1 MTGTHT
7 IHISTDGSF
16 LLGARPVT
24 GWAWVDHTTGLHDC
38 GGSLGGNIQLGE
50 LCAILQALRSHP
62 GAEKLVIESD
72 SRAAIEYSTKRES
85 TWSQTGWVKD
95 NGNPAPYFLSVIR
108 AIHMEMEEREGP
120 IDFVWVK
127 GHNGDKFNEQAD
139 QFARGYATMCRD
151 FHAPSKIPSEA
162 QIDLMRVPLQLA
174 GRVIQ
179 TGTDDMMQALD
190 PDNSAAAKAD
200 ASRATVAAANTVGVV
215 PVEVHGTAG
224 STDDHAA
231 TSPTGNTTGNTT
243 GSAAGSDT
251 ADTTAAK
258 SESAKPG
265 TAKTKGSKTKAA
277 KTKAVKTKAAK
288 AEVAKAEVTKT
299 KATKTEVTKASAMT
313 AAKSGTDTATATRT
327 RPTVDSRPSAD
338 FQPSADSQDVFPQAQ
353 LLHDLTATLRKA
365 THAQQEAAER
375 YAKAAG
381 IPPSARVADAEDN
394 LNKAAKRQES
404 LAQAIREL
412 VETLI

>member
-16 LLGARPVT
+16 LLGARHVT

-72 SRAAIEYSTKRES
+72 SRDAIEYSTKRES
-85 TWSQTGWVKD
+85 TWSQTGWLKD
-95 NGNPAPYFLSVIR
+95 NGNPAPYFRSVIR

-127 GHNGDKFNEQAD
+127 GHAGDKFNEQAD

-162 QIDLMRVPLQLA
+162 QIDLM
-174 GRVIQ
+174 
-179 TGTDDMMQALD
+179 QALD

-200 ASRATVAAANTVGVV
+200 ANTVGVV
-215 PVEVHGTAG
+215 PVTVRHTPGTDDNHDADSPTAG
-224 STDDHAA
+224 
-231 TSPTGNTTGNTT
+231 
-243 GSAAGSDT
+243 DT
-251 ADTTAAK
+251 ADTHTADAAAIDTAAATHAQRVVS
-258 SESAKPG
+258 SERSVN
-265 TAKTKGSKTKAA
+265 S
-277 KTKAVKTKAAK
+277 
-288 AEVAKAEVTKT
+288 
-299 KATKTEVTKASAMT
+299 
-313 AAKSGTDTATATRT
+313 
-327 RPTVDSRPSAD
+327 
-338 FQPSADSQDVFPQAQ
+338 QPSADLQEGLLQAQ
-353 LLHDLTATLRKA
+353 LLYGLTATLRKA
-365 THAQQEAAER
+365 THAQQDAAER
-375 YAKAAG
+375 YAKAAS

-394 LNKAAKRQES
+394 LKKAAKRQES
-404 LAQAIREL
+404 LARVIREL

>member
-72 SRAAIEYSTKRES
+72 SRDAIEYSTKRES
-85 TWSQTGWVKD
+85 TWSQTGWLKD

-127 GHNGDKFNEQAD
+127 GHAGDKFNEQAD

-162 QIDLMRVPLQLA
+162 QIDLM
-174 GRVIQ
+174 
-179 TGTDDMMQALD
+179 QALD

-200 ASRATVAAANTVGVV
+200 ANTVGVV
-215 PVEVHGTAG
+215 PVTVRHTPGTDDNHDADSPTAG
-224 STDDHAA
+224 
-231 TSPTGNTTGNTT
+231 
-243 GSAAGSDT
+243 DT
-251 ADTTAAK
+251 ADTHTADAAAIDTAAATHAQRVVS
-258 SESAKPG
+258 SERSVN
-265 TAKTKGSKTKAA
+265 S
-277 KTKAVKTKAAK
+277 
-288 AEVAKAEVTKT
+288 
-299 KATKTEVTKASAMT
+299 
-313 AAKSGTDTATATRT
+313 
-327 RPTVDSRPSAD
+327 
-338 FQPSADSQDVFPQAQ
+338 QPSADLQEGLLQAQ
-353 LLHDLTATLRKA
+353 LLYGLTATLRKA
-365 THAQQEAAER
+365 THAQQDAAER
-375 YAKAAG
+375 YAKAAS

-394 LNKAAKRQES
+394 LKKAAKRQES
-404 LAQAIREL
+404 LARVIREL

>member
-1 MTGTHT
+1 MTGAHT

-16 LLGARPVT
+16 LPGSRPVT
-24 GWAWVDHTTGLHDC
+24 GWAWVDHTTKLHDC

-127 GHNGDKFNEQAD
+127 GHKGDEFNEQAD

-190 PDNSAAAKAD
+190 PGNSAAAKAD
-200 ASRATVAAANTVGVV
+200 ASRAAMAAANTVGVV
-215 PVEVHGTAG
+215 PVEVRGTAS
-224 STDDHAA
+224 STDNHAA
-231 TSPTGNTTGNTT
+231 TSPTGNTTGSDT
-243 GSAAGSDT
+243 AGSDT

-265 TAKTKGSKTKAA
+265 TAKTKAA
-277 KTKAVKTKAAK
+277 KAKAAK
-288 AEVAKAEVTKT
+288 AK
-299 KATKTEVTKASAMT
+299 VTKASVTKASAAKAEDAKAEAMT
-313 AAKSGTDTATATRT
+313 AAKSGTDAAATDTQTTDTAAATRT
-327 RPTVDSRPSAD
+327 RPSVDSRPSAD